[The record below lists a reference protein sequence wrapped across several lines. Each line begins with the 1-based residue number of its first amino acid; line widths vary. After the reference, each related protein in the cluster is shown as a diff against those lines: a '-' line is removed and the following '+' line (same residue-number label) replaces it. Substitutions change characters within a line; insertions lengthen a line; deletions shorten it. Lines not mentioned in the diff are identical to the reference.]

1 LYSDRYIPKLEGLST
16 SLLMEAALKLGYIPT
31 KIHDITFFERL
42 LFVINTSYLTQTC
55 EFEKAPNVMEACI
68 IV

>member
-1 LYSDRYIPKLEGLST
+1 
-16 SLLMEAALKLGYIPT
+16 MEAALKLGYIPT